1 MEADPFIS
9 NMKQIY
15 IQKGYWEMYGVDVF
29 TSIVIC
35 IIFFILSSY
44 FYILNNIDPI
54 KANWATERCSPA
66 VIPFAGIINRGAGES
81 VLDFTEKNFT
91 GCIQSILTNITS
103 YAFQPVYY
111 IMNNL
116 TSLFSESLDAVNGI
130 RAEFNT
136 IRNSMTGFSTEVMG
150 RTLNITLPV
159 SQMVITI
166 KDMMSKI
173 MGTFS
178 ASIFTLFGSFLTL
191 KSFMLFIMELLTVI
205 LYIVLGTGM
214 VMFGISMIPLFGLWA
229 IPIVAVDLALMIS
242 ILIPTI
248 VIRDMMSDV
257 LSLSTRSLPENPSCF
272 IGNTALE
279 IKNNRVDGQIEIIN
293 KSISSVEIGDVLK
306 TGEII
311 TAIMKFARNGQTI
324 YDNDGIFVTGE
335 HMICIPSAAGIIQ
348 WIKVK
353 DHIKSIKTEL
363 NDEFVYCVGTNTKS
377 FLIKNKHSLY
387 SHFLDWDDIT
397 DENFKLIERNVLN
410 KIPDFRKKDIHYHLD
425 NGLIGTTMIDLLN
438 GNKITIS
445 DINVND
451 ILENNAK
458 VTGVIKLDGKYIKN
472 IMNYTNDEKTI
483 IGANLNLVIQFK
495 EIKEVK
501 TYDVLYHLLT
511 DKGYFTSNGIMM
523 IDYNYGIDKYLYNN

>member
-1 MEADPFIS
+1 
-9 NMKQIY
+9 
-15 IQKGYWEMYGVDVF
+15 
-29 TSIVIC
+29 
-35 IIFFILSSY
+35 
-44 FYILNNIDPI
+44 
-54 KANWATERCSPA
+54 
-66 VIPFAGIINRGAGES
+66 
-81 VLDFTEKNFT
+81 
-91 GCIQSILTNITS
+91 
-103 YAFQPVYY
+103 
-111 IMNNL
+111 
-116 TSLFSESLDAVNGI
+116 
-130 RAEFNT
+130 
-136 IRNSMTGFSTEVMG
+136 
-150 RTLNITLPV
+150 
-159 SQMVITI
+159 
-166 KDMMSKI
+166 
-173 MGTFS
+173 
-178 ASIFTLFGSFLTL
+178 
-191 KSFMLFIMELLTVI
+191 
-205 LYIVLGTGM
+205 
-214 VMFGISMIPLFGLWA
+214 MIPLFGLWA
-229 IPIVAVDLALMIS
+229 IPIVAVDLALMLS

-397 DENFKLIERNVLN
+397 DENFELIERNVLN
-410 KIPDFRKKDIHYHLD
+410 KIPTFRKKDIHYHLD

-438 GNKITIS
+438 GNKINIS
-445 DINVND
+445 DVNVND
-451 ILENNAK
+451 ILEHNVK

-472 IMNYTNDEKTI
+472 IMNYTNDEITI
-483 IGANLNLVIQFK
+483 TGANLNLFIPVK
-495 EIKEVK
+495 ETKEVK
-501 TYDVLYHLLT
+501 SYDVLYHLLT
-511 DKGYFTSNGIMM
+511 DKGYFSSNGIMM